1 MVYSLSIHNSNNS
14 KDVHV
19 CTDNNNCH
27 ECWLAHSD
35 SKAVDFKTHYD
46 FTNVKYVKTQ
56 CLRINEVVLTS
67 LFMANRIFPC
77 VLTLCFLLNYFSSI
91 ILSDYKT
98 CKKGFLQFCIFLFP
112 HICGFLINQ
121 FPQTFPRAHKGLYP
135 FLLLTN
141 WWNAYMVKL
150 YGKYLPRKK
159 GGILDSH
166 WQSSRHCEGLAE
178 GRNKMGCSE
187 GNQDSKWIAMRIFST
202 ICLWDCVSTMA
213 AYCIILRLVVLSLS
227 LNDLCL
233 IRNYEGPSSSENLRT
248 VWKLDNELWMYQ
260 CVM

>member
-1 MVYSLSIHNSNNS
+1 MIYSLSIHNSSNS

-46 FTNVKYVKTQ
+46 FMNVKYVKTR
-56 CLRINEVVLTS
+56 CLRINEMILTS
-67 LFMANRIFPC
+67 LFMENRVFPC
-77 VLTLCFLLNYFSSI
+77 VLTLCFLLNYFSPI

-98 CKKGFLQFCIFLFP
+98 CKKGFLQFCIFF
-112 HICGFLINQ
+112 CFLIFVVFLSTN
-121 FPQTFPRAHKGLYP
+121 FPKLYQELIKDFTHFCCWPIDGLHI
-135 FLLLTN
+135 
-141 WWNAYMVKL
+141 WWNFMGSICL
-150 YGKYLPRKK
+150 EKK
-159 GGILDSH
+159 DGILDSH

-187 GNQDSKWIAMRIFST
+187 GNQYSKWIDMRIFST

-213 AYCIILRLVVLSLS
+213 AYCIILRLVV
-227 LNDLCL
+227 
-233 IRNYEGPSSSENLRT
+233 
-248 VWKLDNELWMYQ
+248 
-260 CVM
+260 